1 MPRRRIVSSEKIQ
14 GRRLSVGGPLEWWV
28 KEGGR
33 GKGEDGR
40 ERAPPPVAGSVSSPA
55 ASASRAHNCRL
66 WVASLPHSLT
76 SHHLCSFRS
85 CISSEPIRLRIVSPN
100 VLTMTL
106 VDLPGLTRVPVG
118 DQPPDIEKQV
128 RAWNILH
135 LLDDLLRR
143 HVHCPRHFAH
153 QHAHHSSHRRS
164 GSSS

>member
-1 MPRRRIVSSEKIQ
+1 MAVSERRPLSLGRFPR
-14 GRRLSVGGPLEWWV
+14 LLPL
-28 KEGGR
+28 
-33 GKGEDGR
+33 
-40 ERAPPPVAGSVSSPA
+40 PP
-55 ASASRAHNCRL
+55 SRAHNCRL